1 MYGNKCSLYIM
12 GVIQTMNYTHPFKMG
27 ISIGMSKGQKQFFTG
42 VDDCPKAI
50 YDANKY
56 IHEKYDRKFT
66 IYFVDE
72 NSNIRR
78 RTKGRRR

>member
-1 MYGNKCSLYIM
+1 MRNSD
-12 GVIQTMNYTHPFKMG
+12 PFKLG

-50 YDANKY
+50 HDANRY
-56 IHEKYDRKFT
+56 IHEKFDPGFS

-72 NSNIRR
+72 HNTSRRSTRR
-78 RTKGRRR
+78 RR